1 VQWLQEA
8 LKQQNEFVIYALRPP
23 HTPWPKRE
31 PVDAI
36 PENPLPTSRT
46 VLSSNAHVP
55 SFATRPSQPYEA
67 ALCRQV
73 AQTLFALDALD
84 RRKPQER
91 RRFLV
96 IYAFLISSDA

>member
-1 VQWLQEA
+1 MLDA
-8 LKQQNEFVIYALRPP
+8 P
-23 HTPWPKRE
+23 HTPWPERE

-46 VLSSNAHVP
+46 VLSSNSSRAELR
-55 SFATRPSQPYEA
+55 ARPSQPYEA
-67 ALCRQV
+67 ALWRQV

-91 RRFLV
+91 RRFR
-96 IYAFLISSDA
+96 